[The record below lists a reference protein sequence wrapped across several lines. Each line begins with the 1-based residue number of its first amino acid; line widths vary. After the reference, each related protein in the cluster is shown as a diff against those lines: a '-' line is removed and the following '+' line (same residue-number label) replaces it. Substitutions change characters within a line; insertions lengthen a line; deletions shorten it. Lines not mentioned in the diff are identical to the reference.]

1 MYIKRHLDREIEG
14 LKNKLLELGTLVE
27 DNLYNALNSIQK
39 EDITLAEKVI
49 NSDQI
54 IDKKEVDLEEDCL
67 KTLALYQP
75 VAADLR
81 FIVSILKIN
90 NDLERIGD
98 LAVNIAE
105 RVDFIKALE
114 EKDIIKDV
122 IFISHK
128 ASDMLKKSLDAF
140 VNLDPKLAKEVCES
154 DDVIDEINTK
164 MYEKIRDEIIR
175 RPDYST
181 ERLLR
186 VLTTSRD
193 LERIGDHA
201 TNIAEGVIY
210 LIEGD
215 IVRHR
220 MFNYKA

>member
-14 LKNKLLELGTLVE
+14 LKAKLLELGALVE
-27 DNLYNALNSIQK
+27 DNLFKALDAIQK
-39 EDITLAEKVI
+39 EDSALAEEVI
-49 NSDQI
+49 ELDKL
-54 IDKKEVDLEEDCL
+54 IDRKEVDLEEDCL
-67 KTLALYQP
+67 KILALYQP

-105 RVDFIKALE
+105 RIEFIKALE
-114 EKDIIKDV
+114 EKTILKEIIIMSQMARK
-122 IFISHK
+122 
-128 ASDMLKKSLDAF
+128 MLKKSLDSF
-140 VNLDPKLAKEVCES
+140 VNLDAKLAKEVCSS
-154 DDVIDEINTK
+154 DDAIDEINIK
-164 MYEKIRDEIIR
+164 MYTTIHDEINR

-186 VLTTSRD
+186 VLTISRD

-201 TNIAEGVIY
+201 TNIAEGVVY
-210 LIEGD
+210 LIEGE
-215 IVRHR
+215 IHRHR
-220 MFNYKA
+220 MLDYEA